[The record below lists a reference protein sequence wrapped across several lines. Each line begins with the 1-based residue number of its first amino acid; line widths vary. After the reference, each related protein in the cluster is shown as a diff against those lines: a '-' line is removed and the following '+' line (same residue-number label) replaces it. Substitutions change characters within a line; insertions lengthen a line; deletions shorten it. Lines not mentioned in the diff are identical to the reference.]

1 MQHFQIA
8 IDGPSGSGKSTLA
21 RSVAERLGILYLDT
35 GAMYRACGLYAI
47 ENNIST
53 KDEMA
58 ISKLMDNIN
67 IEIVFENGTQKVF
80 LNKNDVTDKIRLP
93 GVSQAASDVSCFK
106 IVREKMVDLQRRIA
120 GTKNVVLDGRDIGS
134 FVLPDADYKFFLTAD
149 INERAKRRLE
159 EMQSKGV
166 HDMTIEEVLDDL
178 KYRDEQD
185 SGRAFAPLKKTHD
198 AIEIDT
204 TPNTP
209 QQTLLALLRYLPES
223 IFTNK
228 KDEDYS

>member
-159 EMQSKGV
+159 EMQSKE
-166 HDMTIEEVLDDL
+166 I
-178 KYRDEQD
+178 
-185 SGRAFAPLKKTHD
+185 GRAHV
-198 AIEIDT
+198 
-204 TPNTP
+204 
-209 QQTLLALLRYLPES
+209 
-223 IFTNK
+223 
-228 KDEDYS
+228 